1 MAEVKKKSTVSKKVG
16 PCKSCKN
23 KKPITELPPI
33 VDENVYVPS
42 LQEIKEAYVELSN
55 MKGVHESKREMI
67 NKVYSFIFQED
78 FDFNCSGCMTIQ
90 GRKFHNYV
98 VDKLKIEL

>member
-1 MAEVKKKSTVSKKVG
+1 MAEVKKKTTDKKVG

-33 VDENVYVPS
+33 VDEDVYVPT
-42 LQEIKEAYVELSN
+42 LQEIKNAYVELSN
-55 MKGVHESKREMI
+55 MKGVSLDKREMI
-67 NKVYSFIFQED
+67 NKVYSFIFQEEFD
-78 FDFNCSGCMTIQ
+78 FDCSGCMTIQ

-98 VDKLKIEL
+98 VEQLKIEL